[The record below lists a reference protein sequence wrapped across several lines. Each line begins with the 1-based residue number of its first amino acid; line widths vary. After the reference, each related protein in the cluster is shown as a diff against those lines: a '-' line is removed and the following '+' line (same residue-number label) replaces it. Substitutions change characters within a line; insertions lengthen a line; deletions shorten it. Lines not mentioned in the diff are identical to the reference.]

1 MTHLKL
7 TINMG
12 NSTFQD
18 GNKRRETVRI
28 LKKLTEDIGTYKN
41 PEILL
46 DINGNRVGSVEYG
59 AEEQAW
65 KNY

>member
-12 NSTFQD
+12 NSAFQD

-59 AEEQAW
+59 AEEQA
-65 KNY
+65 